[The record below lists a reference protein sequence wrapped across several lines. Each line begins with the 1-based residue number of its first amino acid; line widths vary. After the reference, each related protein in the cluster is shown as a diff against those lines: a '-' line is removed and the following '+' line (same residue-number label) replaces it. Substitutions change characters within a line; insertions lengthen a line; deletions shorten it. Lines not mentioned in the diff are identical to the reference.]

1 MSLVTGTSDNPIL
14 DGGIL
19 IRVSPETLALHF
31 EMQVFNSALNSFFDL
46 LLLPFQA
53 VHPVFPLLLISLL
66 TGILL
71 LVIFRYTSNQK
82 GIGETKEKIK
92 AHLLELRIFKDDP
105 RILLSAQKE
114 ILFYNARYFMYGIRP
129 LVVMLVPV
137 TILLIHL
144 DNWFGYRPVRPGES
158 TVVSV
163 RLADEAATGLAKVGL
178 HANQGLFLETSA
190 LRIPAEREVDW
201 RIRAAKPGQ
210 QAVEITVLGQ
220 SFRKSVVVS
229 ENRLEK
235 VSHSLVLAEFWTTL
249 LHPNEQPINRGSLV
263 ARVDVDY
270 PPRSISIFGWKLH
283 WMWVFFI
290 SSTAFGFMFKGFFKV
305 QI

>member
-1 MSLVTGTSDNPIL
+1 MRYAKLRLTHPTESDLSSLI
-14 DGGIL
+14 
-19 IRVSPETLALHF
+19 
-31 EMQVFNSALNSFFDL
+31 EMRIFNSVLNSFFDL
-46 LLLPFQA
+46 FLSPFQT
-53 VHPVFPLLLISLL
+53 VHPVWPLLLISFL

-82 GIGETKEKIK
+82 GIGETRERIK
-92 AHLLELRIFKDDP
+92 AHLLEIRIFKDDP

-114 ILFYNARYFMYGIRP
+114 ILLYNAKYLMYGIKP
-129 LVVMLVPV
+129 LVVMVVPV

-144 DNWFGYRPVRPGES
+144 DSWFGYRPLRPGES

-163 RLADEAATGLAKVGL
+163 KLAGEATEALANIGL
-178 HANQGLFLETSA
+178 HANQGLSLETPA
-190 LRIPAEREVDW
+190 LRIPAEREADW
-201 RIRAAKPGQ
+201 RIRATKPGQ
-210 QAVEITVLGQ
+210 QAVEVTVLGQ

-235 VSHSLVLAEFWTTL
+235 VSRGLVLAEFWKTL
-249 LHPNEQPINRGSLV
+249 LHPDEQPIKRGSLV

-270 PPRSISIFGWKLH
+270 PTRSISIFGWKLH
-283 WMWVFFI
+283 WMWLFFI
-290 SSTAFGFMFKGFFKV
+290 SSTVFGFVFKGLFKV